1 MREKTYSHIAEPLG
15 KPVGAVQVKINKLRA
30 QLGREINKENKTKSG
45 QSSDEQCYSPWPF

>member
-1 MREKTYSHIAEPLG
+1 MWEKTYSHIAEPLG

-45 QSSDEQCYSPWPF
+45 QGSDEQCYSPWPF